1 MFYLLSL
8 WRRLLTLVYNKDEI
22 RRSPFRAWMF
32 LNQTESFAREN
43 GWNAR
48 YSVRR
53 TAWGNVFWHFLSEQN
68 RKSIFVEFFLPLTQ
82 RNMYVFKV
90 IMFLLLR
97 GAYTLTTLVMSKN
110 GKLSLG
116 KICRVTGSFSSLTFI
131 CVNCI
136 WPRYQETN
144 GYYVH
149 DEARDHALVCWNH
162 RFHCV
167 FNRMLQ
173 YDWSLSVFICSLI
186 GCSVFKLSDL
196 DRLISNTCSR
206 TDQAGKVGSQSKLS
220 LLAIS

>member
-1 MFYLLSL
+1 ML
-8 WRRLLTLVYNKDEI
+8 
-22 RRSPFRAWMF
+22 
-32 LNQTESFAREN
+32 
-43 GWNAR
+43 
-48 YSVRR
+48 
-53 TAWGNVFWHFLSEQN
+53 
-68 RKSIFVEFFLPLTQ
+68 
-82 RNMYVFKV
+82 
-90 IMFLLLR
+90 LLLR

-116 KICRVTGSFSSLTFI
+116 KIYRVIGSFSSLTFI

-173 YDWSLSVFICSLI
+173 YDWSLSIFICSLI

-196 DRLISNTCSR
+196 DRLLRTLWSDRSSWKSRQPIKIKPFSN
-206 TDQAGKVGSQSKLS
+206 QLIKLNYLANASQSRSRKFFNLKCNRRWRGPH
-220 LLAIS
+220 

>member
-1 MFYLLSL
+1 ML
-8 WRRLLTLVYNKDEI
+8 
-22 RRSPFRAWMF
+22 
-32 LNQTESFAREN
+32 
-43 GWNAR
+43 
-48 YSVRR
+48 
-53 TAWGNVFWHFLSEQN
+53 
-68 RKSIFVEFFLPLTQ
+68 
-82 RNMYVFKV
+82 
-90 IMFLLLR
+90 LLLR
-97 GAYTLTTLVMSKN
+97 GAYTLTTLVISKN

-116 KICRVTGSFSSLTFI
+116 KIYRVIGSFSSLTFI

-136 WPRYQETN
+136 WPKYQETN

-196 DRLISNTCSR
+196 DRLIANTCSR